1 MPKIKYKELAAALR
15 QDFGNDVANLDD
27 LTLAQNWVNDNPD
40 KADLIEFNVESP
52 PTKRTGNLMED
63 LKSAPPL
70 PRTKVAFQRGGV
82 EVPFIPQQFGF
93 QGGEMVQPA
102 RPVIDESSLES
113 PFVQV
118 DGEPVIGRGTE
129 ILPTKFSNT
138 IEGRNILDFT
148 AGKKDLKSIEDYYKN
163 IAKEGAVGSE
173 SDFGKGNILAN
184 SLFAS
189 EAFATDDYNE
199 NYPDAPLSFDDIKAS
214 LSNPEFANERNA
226 AIDNINSTISKAN
239 WYGAMDLQDEYNQ
252 YAELANQLQADFDVK
267 FGDFERSY
275 AGYEQSV
282 KKYGIPEA
290 QGRLAEINERVR
302 QQAKELDET
311 NFFGKASLAASRF
324 ISGGGYL
331 LSDFAG
337 ALGATDIADKMKSSL
352 MDNLL
357 ATKDP
362 RLAVFKAPYDPKAG
376 QFVEGGLL
384 SANTLGFVFEQ
395 GLNMI
400 PSIVAAATPYGR
412 LGQLAVGSIGTA
424 ALTYDEY
431 SAEIDQAALQAGA
444 KIDPQT
450 RAILSAV
457 GAAKTGLIE
466 NAIPINRFFKNGM
479 SKAFSENA
487 MKALASGKSLDFAIK
502 AGTQGIKAFG
512 LTSGVEVAEELLDQG
527 VQESINASI
536 TNQFPKL
543 KGQPQFEEKSL
554 EDYAGIAVNTL
565 VAVAPLGGVGFAYS
579 GSRLKEDLFHNVA
592 RNNKVEVTLDL
603 FEQNKDKFKDS
614 QYKKNVDRLSLI
626 GNIYSQI
633 PEDIDDVSARK
644 IADKMLEIESINSKM
659 DKNTPQA
666 IKDRNLA
673 KINKINE
680 EIKSILDKANITAAA
695 TQVEPVDEVAPVAPS
710 EGISI
715 YDQITLSIEDGIVL
729 DLIST
734 RFEPI
739 VADITTRINNAEE
752 IDVAELES
760 AAEALIDEQ
769 TKVFESENLSDNQK
783 DNLSNIIE
791 SQIDNL
797 LNYEFA
803 TTTTTEQA
811 GEARQVKGVIRT
823 AKPGVPQKIS
833 TDRFIGVQVTNPETG
848 EQGRLVVT
856 RVPITQSRTGLK
868 YQFVPN
874 SEMKKIKG
882 GEYNATQGNLSVDE
896 GAFPSTPFTNMQWVS
911 SNFEQ
916 NGNLSSVVVRDVVSG
931 NEFRIDDQDL
941 ALDIAIAE
949 SQRQIGTVP
958 EGAILSTAQKVVP
971 IERLV
976 KAFPNL
982 RETGTAP
989 EAAGVQPQTEQDVRQ
1004 ETNVT
1009 QERGDEGEASSRLP
1023 QEEGRQE
1030 GQVTPAVEGEAQASP
1045 TAKKPVQEKQ
1055 DVKKA
1060 IESLKETLKSLKAK
1074 PGGKANIDL
1083 TFGVVPI
1090 TKAVWNTAIDTAILA
1105 IDAGQS
1111 IAQAVKAASDY
1122 ISSQIQGDWGKNK
1135 VSQYLED
1142 LLEVTQERIKSR
1154 VSLEPLPDALEIID
1168 GFYSVVERK
1177 VLDTLQ
1183 EKQSATKWINA
1194 LGKGDEVTY
1203 TGLGGWLASKKPDE
1217 QVSKREILD
1226 WMKKNRVE
1234 VKVRVMG
1241 NELKSYY
1248 DDKLR
1253 LAQQRREALQN
1264 EDYDAADFYQREID
1278 KLNEAKSNEQK
1289 TRYSEDPN
1297 LQLEGEKENYQE
1309 VLVML
1314 PDFLGSLDSLK
1325 AFFDSNWKINKGF
1338 DELTR
1343 DEFSDLQY
1351 QLTKSR
1357 EFKSDHFPKDSNILV
1372 HLRMNTR
1379 VDADGNK
1386 VLFLE
1391 EIQSDWGQKGK
1402 KEGFRRKVN
1411 PSDIEVLSGENRYFD
1426 EKKWVWTRDQ
1436 IRYRVKG
1443 FPEIGTPI
1451 MFLFPKETLEQAK
1464 ERYAEHIS
1472 MFGGIPP
1479 APFVTDTNA
1488 WTKLGLKI
1496 ALKEAVRQGAD
1507 KLAWTTGEQQNDRY
1521 NLKKALN
1528 YLDYWKNDNGTYG
1541 VTLDFKKPQE
1551 FTKPSE
1557 LTEKELNDYFGKEI
1571 AAKIISDTSSP
1582 TEDNPKRLEGDDLA
1596 VGGKGMKGFYGSPTE
1611 GSLGIV
1617 GNVAKSLVK
1626 QDVGTIRINKYNDS
1640 NIRVVKDSGLWYVVQ
1655 EEPNGDLSQTIFDTK
1670 AEANEHAKS
1679 LIDGTAQYSIDITPE
1694 VKAQVEAGI
1703 PLFDESP
1710 TPKPERVARLR
1721 PEITSAVE
1729 KAQEKPTTQPDTQ
1742 AKTVKSS
1749 AQKAAKSFSN
1759 WVKGGESR
1767 GLGIANL
1774 PEQDAER
1781 FKKFTEDVGELI
1793 SALINNG
1800 VTRASTALGMIKPY
1814 FAENGSQFSKYAS
1827 RFFKDEFNLAIID
1840 KYPNLYKK
1848 AQGLEK
1854 KLEKALTQKEKLLA
1868 KDVEEARNNIIEKI
1882 KLRLNPSSWSKAK
1895 SGILAKAKLTN
1906 ESISE
1911 LKLYSEIFNDESLS
1925 QMDGKELKALY
1936 NEINSIFKSGARSQ
1950 SATNKILSN
1959 HNKSLKERSII
1970 AISNSLGTSEKVNDY
1985 KSAEEKSKRP
1995 GVTFYIIDNESG
2007 QIQEVEGKSISEW
2020 KDFFESNSYSVIAID
2035 TNRNTLRNKS
2045 LLGRFGKF
2053 ASKLKFDHL
2062 FDTRN
2067 IVAVFSNNDESYDFF
2082 EKNFI
2087 DLIWKADFSRDE
2099 LKQQIGRFD
2108 KISEKL
2114 KNAGFNID
2122 ISKKVKS
2129 IVLRI
2134 GDVYAEGTNEDGLT
2148 IGQIIDTFM
2157 MLRDPDALVRAGGEG
2172 LVNYNKED
2180 IDSIIDYVLNDEGLM
2195 RAVSEITQ
2203 AYQDFL
2209 NEQILPT
2216 LTNYGYST
2224 ISFDPKQYNKNSSFS
2239 KNPNE
2244 NARAI
2249 EILNK
2254 VYSNNIPQ
2262 SIPYSPLSI
2271 VGDDAMIDES
2281 IDVLSSPN
2289 KDGVMSVMSN
2299 NVISRGDGGQIVFSN
2314 VAYKYNNY
2322 MDGMIDMVT
2331 RMPLLNNAKAMFGK
2345 EQMTLIKNKYGEAGA
2360 NSIKSNVQRVV
2371 TNKSSKIETKIIG
2384 EGVANWVN
2392 RSVLGQMWFNT
2403 RAALFQP
2410 IATLNFAPLAPSIG
2424 KYLSSVKSMNWIST
2438 IKEIQSMSW
2447 VKERFGG
2454 RIFSIDA
2461 RELERRTKDGQIDIF
2476 SLVDKMLKIGY
2487 TPTAVFDFLSIII
2500 GGGPLYDSIKN
2511 ERYKEYI
2518 KTMDESSARIAAQ
2531 NDASLE
2537 LYKATNA
2544 SQQSGNNMLISN
2556 AQRNPLLRLLMSY
2569 QTASQQMMRGAILSA
2584 QLLSKGIGDPA
2595 RHAYIMLQFGL
2606 ISTALF
2612 TLVSRTPELVYGA
2625 LGFGDDDEDKDLKK
2639 SKRQKE
2645 SESKYY
2651 TELLSGFFSG
2661 FGVPGNL
2668 MFTVGIK
2675 PFITDSFDQEKYD
2688 EVSAMEKFNM
2698 AAEKLSDYI
2707 SAGAPGLSIKFR
2719 QLRDSA
2725 ESFDEGEIL
2734 RGIANAGSALGGIPL
2749 ARLFEIFDQFAEAAT
2764 RDYNAMERML
2774 RATDIFNKSW
2784 SEKHYQEQ
2792 VLKGKIEPKT
2802 KIEKDEI
2809 QKSNIK
2815 ELNSMMK
2822 DLGFRAARQT
2832 GAERDKSLDKVKRYT
2847 DYAAREYSMTQD
2859 QYEGLVKNFNKGYFT
2874 GQVPDEFLDF
2884 ARLSSESKVKAI
2896 AKKIN
2901 SIDGLKERSNY
2912 IIRLDSANVGND
2924 ILSESEIEKVRNLL
2938 DDK

>member
-1 MPKIKYKELAAALR
+1 VPKIKYKELAAALR

-102 RPVIDESSLES
+102 RPGIDESSLES

-118 DGEPVIGRGTE
+118 DSEPVIGRGTE

-148 AGKKDLKSIEDYYKN
+148 AGKKDLKSIEDYFKN
-163 IAKEGAVGSE
+163 IAKEGALGSE
-173 SDFGKGNILAN
+173 SDFGEEMRLAN
-184 SLFAS
+184 TIRVS
-189 EAFATDDYNE
+189 EAFAADDYNE
-199 NYPDAPLSFDDIKAS
+199 NYPDAPLSFDGIKAS

-252 YAELANQLQADFDVK
+252 YAELANQLQADFDAK

-290 QGRLAEINERVR
+290 QGRLAEIDERVR

-337 ALGATDIADKMKSSL
+337 ALGATDIADKMKSSM

-502 AGTQGIKAFG
+502 AGTQGMKAFG

-536 TNQFPKL
+536 TNQFPEL
-543 KGQPQFEEKSL
+543 KGQPQFEEKGL

-666 IKDRNLA
+666 IRERNTA
-673 KINKINE
+673 KIDKINQEISSIFSEAEMSRPAVTEAPE
-680 EIKSILDKANITAAA
+680 EAFPTIELQIPESDQNVLNA
-695 TQVEPVDEVAPVAPS
+695 VS
-710 EGISI
+710 ERI
-715 YDQITLSIEDGIVL
+715 
-729 DLIST
+729 
-734 RFEPI
+734 EPI
-739 VADITTRINNAEE
+739 IAPLAQRMTNAEE
-752 IDVAELES
+752 IDMAEIEAVAEQM
-760 AAEALIDEQ
+760 IDEQ
-769 TKVFESENLSDNQK
+769 SRILESESLSEAERQNLSD
-783 DNLSNIIE
+783 LIE

-803 TTTTTEQA
+803 TTTITEQA
-811 GEARQVKGVIRT
+811 GQGIEVKGVVRA
-823 AKPGVPQKIS
+823 AKPGLPQKIS
-833 TDRFIGVQVTNPETG
+833 AERFHGATITDPKTG
-848 EQGRLVVT
+848 EKRIVVLR
-856 RVPITQSRTGLK
+856 RVPITQSRSGLV
-868 YQFVPN
+868 YQLAPKSFSGKLLSSPESRQVV
-874 SEMKKIKG
+874 SEEESK
-882 GEYNATQGNLSVDE
+882 
-896 GAFPSTPFTNMQWVS
+896 STPFSNMEYVS
-911 SNFEQ
+911 SVFDDA
-916 NGNLSSVVVRDVVSG
+916 GRFMGVVLRDAKTGEEIQLDNAFVPGARSTQG
-931 NEFRIDDQDL
+931 ETMGWNDL

-958 EGAILSTAQKVVP
+958 EGAFIRTIQRVVP
-971 IERLV
+971 VEQV
-976 KAFPNL
+976 KKIFPNL

-989 EAAGVQPQTEQDVRQ
+989 EAVGVQPQTEQDVRQ

-1074 PGGKANIDL
+1074 PGGRANIDL

-1105 IDAGQS
+1105 IDAGQT

-1122 ISSQIQGDWGKNK
+1122 ISSQIQGDWGKGK

-1142 LLEVTQERIKSR
+1142 ALNITQDRIRSR
-1154 VSLEPLPDALEIID
+1154 VSLEPLPEALEIID

-1226 WMKKNRVE
+1226 WMKNNRIE

-1241 NELKSYY
+1241 
-1248 DDKLR
+1248 
-1253 LAQQRREALQN
+1253 
-1264 EDYDAADFYQREID
+1264 
-1278 KLNEAKSNEQK
+1278 K
-1289 TRYSEDPN
+1289 TRYSEDPT

-1314 PDFLGSLDSLK
+1314 PSKSSSLDDTSMDLYGIP
-1325 AFFDSNWKINKGF
+1325 FSQ
-1338 DELTR
+1338 LRT
-1343 DEFSDLQY
+1343 EFPNGY
-1351 QLTKSR
+1351 ESR
-1357 EFKSDHFPKDSNILV
+1357 EQRVRDVNERMIQSGEGGEQFKSTHFNDPNILV

-1402 KEGFRRKVN
+1402 REGFYNANEVAELVAKQRQLDSIERIADYNLRKAINKIRETNSNASVAEELEKGN
-1411 PSDIEVLSGENRYFD
+1411 AEITALYNESRTAFKNAKNVSDKINEIRGMRLIGGDKNVPS
-1426 EKKWVWTRDQ
+1426 
-1436 IRYRVKG
+1436 
-1443 FPEIGTPI
+1443 
-1451 MFLFPKETLEQAK
+1451 
-1464 ERYAEHIS
+1464 
-1472 MFGGIPP
+1472 

-1507 KLAWTTGEQQNDRY
+1507 KIAWTTGEQQNERY

-1541 VTLDFKKPQE
+1541 VTLGFKKPQE

-1557 LTEKELNDYFGKEI
+1557 LTEKKLNDYFGKEI

-1596 VGGKGMKGFYGSPTE
+1596 VGGKGMKAFYGSPTE
-1611 GSLGIV
+1611 GGLGIV
-1617 GNVAKSLVK
+1617 GDVAKSLVK

-1640 NIRVVKDSGLWYVVQ
+1640 NIRVVEDSGLWYVVQ

-1710 TPKPERVARLR
+1710 TPKTERVARLR

-1742 AKTVKSS
+1742 AKSVKSS

-1814 FAENGSQFSKYAS
+1814 FAENGPQFSKYAS

-2087 DLIWKADFSRDE
+2087 DLIWKADFNRDE

-2195 RAVSEITQ
+2195 MAVSEITQ

-2438 IKEIQSMSW
+2438 TKEIQSMSW

-2487 TPTAVFDFLSIII
+2487 TPTAVFDFLSIVI

-2531 NDASLE
+2531 NDASFE

-2668 MFTVGIK
+2668 MFAVGIK

-2698 AAEKLSDYI
+2698 AVEKLSDYI

-2764 RDYNAMERML
+2764 RDYNAMERTL

-2859 QYEGLVKNFNKGYFT
+2859 QYEGLVKSFNKGYFT

>member
-1 MPKIKYKELAAALR
+1 VPKIKYKELAAALR

-27 LTLAQNWVNDNPD
+27 LTIAQNWVNDNPD

-52 PTKRTGNLMED
+52 PTKGTGNLMED

-70 PRTKVAFQRGGV
+70 PRTKVAFQRERGGV

-102 RPVIDESSLES
+102 RPGIDESSLES

-118 DGEPVIGRGTE
+118 DSEPVIGRGTE

-138 IEGRNILDFT
+138 IEGRNI
-148 AGKKDLKSIEDYYKN
+148 GKKDPKSIEDYFKN

-173 SDFGKGNILAN
+173 SDFGEEMRLAN
-184 SLFAS
+184 TIRVS
-189 EAFATDDYNE
+189 EAFATDYYNE

-226 AIDNINSTISKAN
+226 AIDNINSAISKAN

-252 YAELANQLQADFDVK
+252 YAELANQLQADFDAK

-311 NFFGKASLAASRF
+311 NFFGKASLAASRLVG
-324 ISGGGYL
+324 GGGYL
-331 LSDFAG
+331 LADFAG

-357 ATKDP
+357 ASKDP

-412 LGQLAVGSIGTA
+412 LGQLAVGAIGTA

-431 SAEIDQAALQAGA
+431 AAEIDQAALQAGA

-450 RAILSAV
+450 RAIFSAI

-466 NAIPINRFFKNGM
+466 NAIPINRFFKTGM
-479 SKAFSENA
+479 SKAFSQAA
-487 MKALASGKSLDFAIK
+487 MRSLASGKSFDFAIK
-502 AGTQGIKAFG
+502 AGIQGLKAFS

-527 VQESINASI
+527 TQESINASI
-536 TNQFPKL
+536 TNQFPEL

-644 IADKMLEIESINSKM
+644 VADKMLEIESINSKM

-666 IKDRNLA
+666 IRERNTA
-673 KINKINE
+673 KIDKINQ
-680 EIKSILDKANITAAA
+680 EISSIFNESEISQPITPEAA
-695 TQVEPVDEVAPVAPS
+695 S
-710 EGISI
+710 EGISLT
-715 YDQITLSIEDGIVL
+715 DQITLSIEDGIVL

-769 TKVFESENLSDNQK
+769 TKVLESESLSDNQK

-833 TDRFIGVQVTNPETG
+833 TDRFVGVQVTNPKTG

-911 SNFEQ
+911 SNFDQ

-931 NEFRIDDQDL
+931 NELRIDDQDL

-971 IERLV
+971 MERLV

-989 EAAGVQPQTEQDVRQ
+989 EAVGVQPQTEQDVRQ

-1009 QERGDEGEASSRLP
+1009 QERGDEGEASSRVS

-1030 GQVTPAVEGEAQASP
+1030 GQVIPAVEGEAQASP
-1045 TAKKPVQEKQ
+1045 TAKKPVQEK
-1055 DVKKA
+1055 
-1060 IESLKETLKSLKAK
+1060 
-1074 PGGKANIDL
+1074 
-1083 TFGVVPI
+1083 
-1090 TKAVWNTAIDTAILA
+1090 
-1105 IDAGQS
+1105 
-1111 IAQAVKAASDY
+1111 
-1122 ISSQIQGDWGKNK
+1122 
-1135 VSQYLED
+1135 
-1142 LLEVTQERIKSR
+1142 
-1154 VSLEPLPDALEIID
+1154 
-1168 GFYSVVERK
+1168 
-1177 VLDTLQ
+1177 
-1183 EKQSATKWINA
+1183 
-1194 LGKGDEVTY
+1194 
-1203 TGLGGWLASKKPDE
+1203 
-1217 QVSKREILD
+1217 
-1226 WMKKNRVE
+1226 
-1234 VKVRVMG
+1234 
-1241 NELKSYY
+1241 
-1248 DDKLR
+1248 
-1253 LAQQRREALQN
+1253 
-1264 EDYDAADFYQREID
+1264 
-1278 KLNEAKSNEQK
+1278 
-1289 TRYSEDPN
+1289 
-1297 LQLEGEKENYQE
+1297 
-1309 VLVML
+1309 
-1314 PDFLGSLDSLK
+1314 
-1325 AFFDSNWKINKGF
+1325 
-1338 DELTR
+1338 
-1343 DEFSDLQY
+1343 
-1351 QLTKSR
+1351 
-1357 EFKSDHFPKDSNILV
+1357 
-1372 HLRMNTR
+1372 
-1379 VDADGNK
+1379 
-1386 VLFLE
+1386 
-1391 EIQSDWGQKGK
+1391 
-1402 KEGFRRKVN
+1402 
-1411 PSDIEVLSGENRYFD
+1411 
-1426 EKKWVWTRDQ
+1426 
-1436 IRYRVKG
+1436 
-1443 FPEIGTPI
+1443 
-1451 MFLFPKETLEQAK
+1451 
-1464 ERYAEHIS
+1464 
-1472 MFGGIPP
+1472 
-1479 APFVTDTNA
+1479 
-1488 WTKLGLKI
+1488 
-1496 ALKEAVRQGAD
+1496 
-1507 KLAWTTGEQQNDRY
+1507 
-1521 NLKKALN
+1521 
-1528 YLDYWKNDNGTYG
+1528 
-1541 VTLDFKKPQE
+1541 
-1551 FTKPSE
+1551 
-1557 LTEKELNDYFGKEI
+1557 
-1571 AAKIISDTSSP
+1571 
-1582 TEDNPKRLEGDDLA
+1582 
-1596 VGGKGMKGFYGSPTE
+1596 
-1611 GSLGIV
+1611 
-1617 GNVAKSLVK
+1617 
-1626 QDVGTIRINKYNDS
+1626 
-1640 NIRVVKDSGLWYVVQ
+1640 
-1655 EEPNGDLSQTIFDTK
+1655 
-1670 AEANEHAKS
+1670 
-1679 LIDGTAQYSIDITPE
+1679 
-1694 VKAQVEAGI
+1694 
-1703 PLFDESP
+1703 
-1710 TPKPERVARLR
+1710 
-1721 PEITSAVE
+1721 
-1729 KAQEKPTTQPDTQ
+1729 PTTQPDTQ
-1742 AKTVKSS
+1742 AKSVKSS
-1749 AQKAAKSFSN
+1749 AQKAAKSLSN

-1800 VTRASTALGMIKPY
+1800 VTRASTALKIIKPY
-1814 FAENGSQFSKYAS
+1814 FAENGPQFSKYAS

-1840 KYPNLYKK
+1840 RYPDLYKK

-1868 KDVEEARNNIIEKI
+1868 KDVEEARNSIIEKI

-1995 GVTFYIIDNESG
+1995 GVAFYIIDNESG
-2007 QIQEVEGKSISEW
+2007 QIQEVDRKNISEW

-2045 LLGRFGKF
+2045 LLGRLGKF

-2087 DLIWKADFSRDE
+2087 DLIWKADFNRDE

-2239 KNPNE
+2239 KNPDE

-2360 NSIKSNVQRVV
+2360 DSIKSNVQRVV
-2371 TNKSSKIETKIIG
+2371 TNKSSKIEAKIIG

-2438 IKEIQSMSW
+2438 TKEIQSMSW

-2487 TPTAVFDFLSIII
+2487 TPTAVFDFLSIVI

-2531 NDASLE
+2531 NDASFE

-2668 MFTVGIK
+2668 MFAVGIK

-2698 AAEKLSDYI
+2698 AVEKLSDYI

-2719 QLRDSA
+2719 QFGDSA

-2734 RGIANAGSALGGIPL
+2734 RGIANAGSALAGIPL

-2802 KIEKDEI
+2802 KIEKNEI
-2809 QKSNIK
+2809 QKSNIE

>member
-70 PRTKVAFQRGGV
+70 PRTKVAFQRERGGV

-102 RPVIDESSLES
+102 RPEIDESSLES

-118 DGEPVIGRGTE
+118 DSEPVIGRGTE

-148 AGKKDLKSIEDYYKN
+148 AGKKDPKSIEDYYKN

-173 SDFGKGNILAN
+173 SDFGEEMRLAN
-184 SLFAS
+184 TIRVS
-189 EAFATDDYNE
+189 EAFAADDYNE
-199 NYPDAPLSFDDIKAS
+199 NYPDAPLSFDGIKAS

-252 YAELANQLQADFDVK
+252 YAELANQLQADFDAK

-290 QGRLAEINERVR
+290 QGRLVEINERVL

-352 MDNLL
+352 MDSQL

-362 RLAVFKAPYDPKAG
+362 RLALFKAPYDPKTG

-412 LGQLAVGSIGTA
+412 LGQLAVGAIGTA

-487 MKALASGKSLDFAIK
+487 VKALASGKSLDFAIK

-536 TNQFPKL
+536 TNQFPEL

-592 RNNKVEVTLDL
+592 RNNKVEVTLNL

-666 IKDRNLA
+666 IRERNTA
-673 KINKINE
+673 KIDKINQEISSIFSEAEMSRPAVTEAPE
-680 EIKSILDKANITAAA
+680 EAFPTIELQIPESDQNVLNA
-695 TQVEPVDEVAPVAPS
+695 VS
-710 EGISI
+710 ERI
-715 YDQITLSIEDGIVL
+715 
-729 DLIST
+729 
-734 RFEPI
+734 EPI
-739 VADITTRINNAEE
+739 IAPLAQRMTNAEE
-752 IDVAELES
+752 IDMAEIEAVAEQM
-760 AAEALIDEQ
+760 IDEQ
-769 TKVFESENLSDNQK
+769 SRILESESLSETERQNLSD
-783 DNLSNIIE
+783 LIE

-803 TTTTTEQA
+803 TTTITEQA
-811 GEARQVKGVIRT
+811 GQGIEVKGVVRA
-823 AKPGVPQKIS
+823 AKPGLPQKIS
-833 TDRFIGVQVTNPETG
+833 AERFHGATITDPKTG
-848 EQGRLVVT
+848 EKRIVVLR
-856 RVPITQSRTGLK
+856 RVPITQSRSGLV
-868 YQFVPN
+868 YQLAPKSFSGKLLSSPESQQVV
-874 SEMKKIKG
+874 SEEESK
-882 GEYNATQGNLSVDE
+882 
-896 GAFPSTPFTNMQWVS
+896 STPFSNMEYVS
-911 SNFEQ
+911 SVFDDA
-916 NGNLSSVVVRDVVSG
+916 GRFMGVILRDANTGEEIQLDNAFAPGAKSTQG
-931 NEFRIDDQDL
+931 ETMGWNDL

-958 EGAILSTAQKVVP
+958 EGAFIRTIQRVVP
-971 IERLV
+971 VEQV
-976 KAFPNL
+976 KKIFPNL

-1009 QERGDEGEASSRLP
+1009 QERGDEGETPPRLP

-1030 GQVTPAVEGEAQASP
+1030 GQVTPAVEGGAQAPP
-1045 TAKKPVQEKQ
+1045 TAKKPVQEKPTTQ
-1055 DVKKA
+1055 PDVLKDVESTAKALEAAKEDDTVTFVDEIVNGEEGYRAVSKILDIINLAQRGDKRGNISIPSAIPFLPKTIKSVHLARNENDKRSILKNGFDEKQSSIDSPIPGVYFSSDDWSANDRFGREKKHA
-1060 IESLKETLKSLKAK
+1060 LYVSIKNEGLVYFDDVASFADYLEKNNLPNRGQTLTQEQLNKLKSKGVKGILLREDFASDTRNELIVIDSSIIENISDNEIPITELPSSFSDSSKMAEAYHKAK
-1074 PGGKANIDL
+1074 KDGSNPEL
-1083 TFGVVPI
+1083 V
-1090 TKAVWNTAIDTAILA
+1090 KAV
-1105 IDAGQS
+1105 
-1111 IAQAVKAASDY
+1111 
-1122 ISSQIQGDWGKNK
+1122 
-1135 VSQYLED
+1135 ED
-1142 LLEVTQERIKSR
+1142 LL
-1154 VSLEPLPDALEIID
+1154 A
-1168 GFYSVVERK
+1168 
-1177 VLDTLQ
+1177 
-1183 EKQSATKWINA
+1183 
-1194 LGKGDEVTY
+1194 
-1203 TGLGGWLASKKPDE
+1203 
-1217 QVSKREILD
+1217 
-1226 WMKKNRVE
+1226 
-1234 VKVRVMG
+1234 
-1241 NELKSYY
+1241 
-1248 DDKLR
+1248 
-1253 LAQQRREALQN
+1253 
-1264 EDYDAADFYQREID
+1264 
-1278 KLNEAKSNEQK
+1278 
-1289 TRYSEDPN
+1289 
-1297 LQLEGEKENYQE
+1297 
-1309 VLVML
+1309 
-1314 PDFLGSLDSLK
+1314 
-1325 AFFDSNWKINKGF
+1325 
-1338 DELTR
+1338 
-1343 DEFSDLQY
+1343 
-1351 QLTKSR
+1351 
-1357 EFKSDHFPKDSNILV
+1357 
-1372 HLRMNTR
+1372 
-1379 VDADGNK
+1379 
-1386 VLFLE
+1386 
-1391 EIQSDWGQKGK
+1391 
-1402 KEGFRRKVN
+1402 
-1411 PSDIEVLSGENRYFD
+1411 
-1426 EKKWVWTRDQ
+1426 
-1436 IRYRVKG
+1436 
-1443 FPEIGTPI
+1443 
-1451 MFLFPKETLEQAK
+1451 
-1464 ERYAEHIS
+1464 
-1472 MFGGIPP
+1472 
-1479 APFVTDTNA
+1479 
-1488 WTKLGLKI
+1488 
-1496 ALKEAVRQGAD
+1496 
-1507 KLAWTTGEQQNDRY
+1507 GEQQ
-1521 NLKKALN
+1521 
-1528 YLDYWKNDNGTYG
+1528 
-1541 VTLDFKKPQE
+1541 Q
-1551 FTKPSE
+1551 
-1557 LTEKELNDYFGKEI
+1557 
-1571 AAKIISDTSSP
+1571 
-1582 TEDNPKRLEGDDLA
+1582 
-1596 VGGKGMKGFYGSPTE
+1596 
-1611 GSLGIV
+1611 
-1617 GNVAKSLVK
+1617 
-1626 QDVGTIRINKYNDS
+1626 
-1640 NIRVVKDSGLWYVVQ
+1640 
-1655 EEPNGDLSQTIFDTK
+1655 
-1670 AEANEHAKS
+1670 
-1679 LIDGTAQYSIDITPE
+1679 
-1694 VKAQVEAGI
+1694 
-1703 PLFDESP
+1703 
-1710 TPKPERVARLR
+1710 
-1721 PEITSAVE
+1721 E
-1729 KAQEKPTTQPDTQ
+1729 KAEKPTTQPDTQ
-1742 AKTVKSS
+1742 AKSVKSS
-1749 AQKAAKSFSN
+1749 AQKAAKSLSN

-1814 FAENGSQFSKYAS
+1814 FAENGPQFSKYAS

-1840 KYPNLYKK
+1840 RYPDLYKK

-1868 KDVEEARNNIIEKI
+1868 KDVEEARNSIIEKI

-1995 GVTFYIIDNESG
+1995 GVAFYIIDNESG
-2007 QIQEVEGKSISEW
+2007 QIQEVDRKNISEW

-2045 LLGRFGKF
+2045 LLGRLGKF
-2053 ASKLKFDHL
+2053 TSKLKFDHL

-2239 KNPNE
+2239 KNPDE

-2360 NSIKSNVQRVV
+2360 DSIKSNVQRVV
-2371 TNKSSKIETKIIG
+2371 TNKSSKIEAKIIG

-2410 IATLNFAPLAPSIG
+2410 IAALNFAPLAPSIG

-2438 IKEIQSMSW
+2438 TKEIQSMSW

-2487 TPTAVFDFLSIII
+2487 TPTAVFDFLSIVI

-2531 NDASLE
+2531 NDASFE

-2668 MFTVGIK
+2668 MFAVGIK

-2698 AAEKLSDYI
+2698 AVEKLSDYI

-2719 QLRDSA
+2719 QFGDSA

-2734 RGIANAGSALGGIPL
+2734 RGIANAGSALAGIPL

-2802 KIEKDEI
+2802 KIEKNEI
-2809 QKSNIK
+2809 QKSNIE